1 VTPTKGMHGSMGT
14 TAQNNQQKD
23 ASATN
28 EKAGK
33 KD

>member
-1 VTPTKGMHGSMGT
+1 MAAW
-14 TAQNNQQKD
+14 AQNNQQKD